1 MSFLNGDRNTSTTR
15 QVYVVYESPTVTN
28 NQQLGLRKLKA
39 IRLAHQLIPTGQ
51 VFIQNRPN
59 LAPSIS
65 RLPAED
71 SFQFVSEESRHLP
84 RKLIH
89 TSSLE
94 PAGSETSTDRHPYSS
109 VSHGL
114 HDFGPAA
121 AQSSN
126 VPHELRH
133 GDINQGIA
141 TAEGDVNKN
150 KQGGKHFS
158 DDGQIETTEQD
169 RNKTGRVGGKACA
182 APISHSP
189 STQKL
194 STTRTFLQR
203 GRTQT
208 FGQISD
214 FYEKQAD
221 YVAWL
226 NSELE
231 KIDSFYGMK
240 ETEVLLRF
248 KDLEAQFREL
258 EKHRTAEDDQQSLAK
273 LRSRVFNKGTRSTH
287 SSDASSQGLL
297 SKARAKK
304 LFAPQLGRF
313 KLPNIMFGK
322 NKVER
327 ADSSYEMGDTDTS
340 HGPTLPT
347 HAMDPRQDVARRRK
361 SQVKIVEYKTAR
373 KQIKRALKEH
383 YRGLELLRQYTSLS
397 RSAFQKLDKKYHQIV
412 IEGFAINFMS
422 SRVSKSLLAQS
433 DTVDQQ
439 FSATEDLYAR
449 HFEGGNRKVAAAKL
463 RSRVVKAEDF
473 SWSMARTG
481 ILLGSGLVLAI
492 EGLIEG
498 VELYRSDN
506 TRLRIATEYVL
517 QVSLAR
523 WCPPAVCRSKKGG
536 F

>member
-1 MSFLNGDRNTSTTR
+1 MPFTR
-15 QVYVVYESPTVTN
+15 TRPFTN
-28 NQQLGLRKLKA
+28 NQQLGVRKLKA
-39 IRLAHQLIPTGQ
+39 IRLAHQLIPIDPL
-51 VFIQNRPN
+51 FIQDRPN
-59 LAPSIS
+59 RAPSIS

-71 SFQFVSEESRHLP
+71 SLQFVSEESRHLP
-84 RKLIH
+84 RRPIH

-94 PAGSETSTDRHPYSS
+94 PAGLETSTGRRPYKSG
-109 VSHGL
+109 SHGL
-114 HDFGPAA
+114 HGFGPAA

-133 GDINQGIA
+133 GDNKQGIA
-141 TAEGDVNKN
+141 TDEGDVNNN
-150 KQGGKHFS
+150 KQGEKHFS
-158 DDGQIETTEQD
+158 DNGQIETMEQD
-169 RNKTGRVGGKACA
+169 SNKTGSAGDKAYT
-182 APISHSP
+182 APISYSP
-189 STQKL
+189 ATQKL
-194 STTRTFLQR
+194 SRTRTFLHR

-208 FGQISD
+208 FGQLSD

-248 KDLEAQFREL
+248 QDLETQFREL
-258 EKHRTAEDDQQSLAK
+258 ERHRAAEDDQQSLAK
-273 LRSRVFNKGTRSTH
+273 LRSRVFSKGTRSTH

-297 SKARAKK
+297 SKVRAQK

-313 KLPNIMFGK
+313 KLPNLMFGK
-322 NKVER
+322 GKVER
-327 ADSSYEMGDTDTS
+327 VDSSYEMGDTDTS
-340 HGPTLPT
+340 HDPTSPK
-347 HAMDPRQDVARRRK
+347 HAMDPRQDVARWRK

-433 DTVDQQ
+433 ETVDQQ
-439 FSATEDLYAR
+439 ISATEDLYAR

-498 VELYRSDN
+498 VELYRSDDA
-506 TRLRIATEYVL
+506 RLRIATEYVL
-517 QVSLAR
+517 QVSLA
-523 WCPPAVCRSKKGG
+523 P
-536 F
+536 